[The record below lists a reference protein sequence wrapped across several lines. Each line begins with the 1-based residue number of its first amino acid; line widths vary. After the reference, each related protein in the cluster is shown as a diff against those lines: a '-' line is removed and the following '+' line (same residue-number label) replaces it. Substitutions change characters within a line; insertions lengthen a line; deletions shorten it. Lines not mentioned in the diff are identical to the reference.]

1 MSQLCATGVSG
12 AECTG
17 VPRLTRLIRRISDQA
32 FEPDMF
38 DPPVRRLGKARWR
51 ESEGEATA
59 PHGDDPSCC
68 PSHQSAVAPATEA
81 FMNPVLGTPAASREP
96 ISLFGSEPIF
106 PVADVVAT
114 VRYYS
119 SVLGF
124 PEEWLWGD
132 PPGFGGVRWG
142 KIGVMFSRQQAP
154 DAVVGGQWHAFLV
167 DGTDRLYDL
176 HKRNGATIWSPL
188 EAKPWGMRE
197 YTVRDLNGH
206 FLRFGQ
212 PARDRSATS
221 GREPAT
227 AVTIVERLPTVEE
240 YLVLA
245 NDARSAARAASE
257 RAARVLAGARSGVVA
272 LDGDCVVGAGL
283 VVGDGV
289 TFAYLRDIVV
299 LTDWQG
305 RGVGSR
311 IVEGLL
317 ALIYRTAPEDMLV
330 TLFTGQDRASFYE
343 RFGFGGPEAGLYGMT
358 LRIGK
363 LT

>member
-1 MSQLCATGVSG
+1 
-12 AECTG
+12 
-17 VPRLTRLIRRISDQA
+17 
-32 FEPDMF
+32 
-38 DPPVRRLGKARWR
+38 
-51 ESEGEATA
+51 
-59 PHGDDPSCC
+59 
-68 PSHQSAVAPATEA
+68 
-81 FMNPVLGTPAASREP
+81 MNPGADTPAAGGP
-96 ISLFGSEPIF
+96 ISLLGSEPIF
-106 PVADVVAT
+106 AVADVVAA

-119 SVLGF
+119 RVLGF
-124 PEEWLWGD
+124 PDEWLWGD

-142 KIGVMFSRQQAP
+142 KIGVMFSQQRAP

-176 HKRNGATIWSPL
+176 HKRNGATIFSPL

-212 PARDRSATS
+212 PERDRSATT

-227 AVTIVERLPTVEE
+227 AVTTVERLPTLEE

-245 NDARSAARAASE
+245 HDARFAARTASD
-257 RAARVLAGARSGVVA
+257 RAAKVLAGARSGVVA
-272 LDGDCVVGAGL
+272 VDGDRVVGAGL

-299 LTDWQG
+299 LPDWQG

-311 IVEGLL
+311 IVQRLL
-317 ALIYRTAPEDMLV
+317 ALIRQPAPEDMLV

-343 RFGFGGPEAGLYGMT
+343 QFGFRGPEAGLYGMT
-358 LRIGK
+358 LCIGK